1 MSKKQPKL
9 AIRQSYAK
17 GHDIHVTLIGDCG
30 SLTITD
36 QRLFPDSDSRA
47 ERMNL
52 GYNTLTIPEMT
63 REDLKRLK
71 TAIKEVLKESN

>member
-1 MSKKQPKL
+1 MAKQPKL
-9 AIRQSYAK
+9 SIRQAYSK
-17 GHDIHVTLIGDCG
+17 GHDITISLIGDCG

-36 QRLFPDSDSRA
+36 RRLFPDSDSRA

>member
-1 MSKKQPKL
+1 MEKQPKL
-9 AIRQSYAK
+9 AIRQAYAK
-17 GHDIHVTLIGDCG
+17 GHDIHITLIGDNG

-36 QRLFPDSDSRA
+36 RSLYPDSDSRA
-47 ERMNL
+47 ERLNL
-52 GYNTLTIPEMT
+52 GYNTLTIHQMT

>member
-1 MSKKQPKL
+1 MAKQPKL
-9 AIRQSYAK
+9 AIRQAYAK
-17 GHDIHVTLIGDCG
+17 GHDIHVSLIGDCG

-36 QRLFPDSDSRA
+36 RRLFPDSDSRA

-71 TAIKEVLKESN
+71 TAIKEVLKESK